1 LITRGGFFNMNTI
14 RGKAAIVGIGEV
26 PTGRYPDRTFI
37 EAAVDVAEQAIRS
50 AGVSKKEIET
60 VIPIGIV
67 ADPTANVSMSV
78 SWLVE
83 ELGLG
88 SVAKSNFQVFS
99 GGSSSSNS
107 LKTAVA
113 LVTAGL
119 SKGVLVLHSD
129 RMGTGIDLKTAIG
142 AFSRGGIS
150 QEFELPYGYSQLA
163 SASMGTVRYMY
174 ESGATEREM
183 ASVVE
188 TLRKWAAL
196 HPNAMMR
203 KPKSVDELLDSPIIS
218 TMVRKSTMNMLA
230 DGASAFIVT
239 STERARDLDAKPAY
253 VLGLGSRCTHM
264 TPTQF
269 PDVYQAWKPAAD
281 DAYEMAG
288 IEPHDVDVAEVYDA
302 YPFHLLRSLEILGL
316 CEREGGAKFFA
327 EGHAGP
333 GGKLPVSTNGAMMAG
348 GHTGAG
354 GGMALMVEGARQVTG
369 LAGERQVKDAK
380 IAVVTATG
388 GTAMDFH
395 VTILGREV

>member
-1 LITRGGFFNMNTI
+1 MSTI
-14 RGKAAIVGIGEV
+14 RGKTAIVGIGEV
-26 PTGRYPDRTFI
+26 PTGRYPDRTLM
-37 EAAVDVAEQAIRS
+37 EAAVEVAEQAIRAS
-50 AGVSKKEIET
+50 GILKKEIEA

-67 ADPTANVSMSV
+67 SDPIANVSMSI
-78 SWLVE
+78 SWLIE

-88 SVAKSNFQVFS
+88 SAAKSNFGLFS

-107 LKTAVA
+107 LMTAVA
-113 LVTAGL
+113 LVISGL
-119 SKGVLVLHSD
+119 SKSVLVLHSD
-129 RMGTGIDLKTAIG
+129 RMGTGIDLKSAIG

-150 QEFELPYGYSQLA
+150 QEFELPYGFSQLA

-203 KPKSVDELLDSPIIS
+203 KPKSVDELLDSPVIS

-239 STERARDLDAKPAY
+239 SAERARDLDVRPAY
-253 VLGLGSRCTHM
+253 IRGLGSRCTHM

-269 PDVYQAWKPAAD
+269 PDVYEAWKPAAD
-281 DAYEMAG
+281 EAYEMAG
-288 IEPHDVDVAEVYDA
+288 VGPQDVDVAEIYDA

-316 CEREGGAKFFA
+316 CERGKGAKFFA
-327 EGHAGP
+327 EGHAAP
-333 GGKLPVSTNGAMMAG
+333 GGRLPVSTNGAMMAG

-354 GGMALMVEGARQVTG
+354 GGMALMVEGVRQVTG

-380 IAVVTATG
+380 IAIVTSSG

-395 VTILGREV
+395 VTILGAEA